1 MMRSPKQRA
10 LVTKTL
16 KPFVGTPDFAEAR
29 KRIWDL
35 HKDSLF
41 PGWSWELFKRA
52 VDMLL
57 ASR

>member
-1 MMRSPKQRA
+1 M
-10 LVTKTL
+10 TKTL